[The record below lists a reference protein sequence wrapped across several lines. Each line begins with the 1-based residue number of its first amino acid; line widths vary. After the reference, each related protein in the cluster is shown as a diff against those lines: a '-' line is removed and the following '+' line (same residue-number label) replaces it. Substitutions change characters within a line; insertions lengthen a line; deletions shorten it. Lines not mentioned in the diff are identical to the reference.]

1 MNPNPQNNK
10 INSSRNNPYKNTINN
25 TNTPK
30 LVNNTPQSG
39 QSQNG
44 GIKTS
49 SIFGIVLLVVVVLLL
64 IGAGYWAYNY
74 YSTAQFQS
82 YQEVE
87 ALADVKDAASKFSVG
102 SNSIPSSKYSNE
114 YSISTWVNIAD
125 YTYNYGKEKPI
136 IRRGAAG
143 AGNPEIVLDAKN
155 NNLIVRMKLQRG
167 SGNIV
172 SKFADVS
179 SKTVMATPVGIN
191 GPQDTSF
198 NHPSANLGFSEKLAP
213 ISDNTVNYPI
223 TQLINSN
230 DIVRMGIGSGMPSI
244 EKINNNTAPVDS
256 QIYQNDFFRMISG
269 NEIAP
274 KITNQPNAPIR
285 ESFADITGTA
295 PATTDDLVNAMA
307 NVLITFCNI
316 GKELSRQTTADN
328 TITDINAKFD
338 MLMNVLEASRT
349 GSRNAGE
356 VDNAVQNLFN
366 STSAGFTSSSNLET
380 LITTLITDLVE
391 LQTVS
396 NGIPAGTNI
405 DNSAFMTAVNLKLSN
420 QNCDIQL
427 AGNND
432 VNMTVNLYENLFNL
446 LRKSFYAY
454 INNMG
459 YKIRETYPEM
469 AGAGANQP
477 ENCIACLF
485 DGSSTGNTD
494 PTIGECVVKMIPL
507 QKWVNIIVSVY
518 NQVVDVYIDGH
529 LTSSCVLKGFP
540 ALSTSDVDITPDGG
554 FSGQISRVVFSNTA
568 TTAARAQSI
577 YYDGPIKTTGILSA
591 IPNWVYYLIVV
602 IIIISIAYSIF
613 M

>member
-1 MNPNPQNNK
+1 MNSNPQNNK
-10 INSSRNNPYKNTINN
+10 INSSRNNPYGNSLNTRNTSQVVQNN
-25 TNTPK
+25 
-30 LVNNTPQSG
+30 
-39 QSQNG
+39 QNG

-49 SIFGIVLLVVVVLLL
+49 SLIGIILMVVVVMLL

-143 AGNPEIVLDAKN
+143 AGNPEIILDAKN

-167 SGNIV
+167 SGNTIA
-172 SKFADVS
+172 KFADVPS
-179 SKTVMATPVGIN
+179 ATIAAPIGIN
-191 GPQDTSF
+191 EPQDSSF
-198 NHPSANLGFSEKLAP
+198 NHPGANLGFPEKLSP
-213 ISDNTVNYPI
+213 IADNTVNYPI
-223 TQLINSN
+223 TQLLNPS
-230 DIVRMGIGSGMPSI
+230 DIMNLGGSIGGGSAAGIDAAGVAGV
-244 EKINNNTAPVDS
+244 NNNGAPVDS

-274 KITNQPNAPIR
+274 KITNHKNAPIR
-285 ESFADITGTA
+285 ESFADITGTP

-307 NVLITFCNI
+307 NVLLDFCNI

-328 TITDINAKFD
+328 TITDMNAKFD

-356 VDNAVQNLFN
+356 VDTAVQNLFN
-366 STSAGFTSSSNLET
+366 ASSNTSASGSHLET
-380 LITTLITDLVE
+380 LITTLITDLAA

-396 NGIPAGTNI
+396 TGIPAGTNI
-405 DNSAFMTAVNLKLSN
+405 DNSAFMSAVNLKLSN

-427 AGNND
+427 TGNND

-469 AGAGANQP
+469 AGAGANKAG
-477 ENCIACLF
+477 NCVSCLV
-485 DGSSTGNTD
+485 DGTGNTD
-494 PTIGECVVKMIPL
+494 PTIGECIVKMIPL

-518 NQVVDVYIDGH
+518 NQVVDVYIDGN
-529 LTSSCVLKGFP
+529 LASSCVLKGFP

-568 TTAARAQSI
+568 TTAARAKSI
-577 YYDGPIKTTGILSA
+577 YYDGPVKTTGILAA

-602 IIIISIAYSIF
+602 IIIIAIAYSLL